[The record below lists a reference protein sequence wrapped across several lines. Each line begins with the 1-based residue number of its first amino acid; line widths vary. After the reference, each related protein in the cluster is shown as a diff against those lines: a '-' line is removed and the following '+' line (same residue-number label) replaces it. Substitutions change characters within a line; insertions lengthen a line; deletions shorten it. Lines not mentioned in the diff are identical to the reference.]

1 MINVDKPFIHE
12 LQRSSKIFK
21 DLQIFGWFMLVAGYI
36 YIYMLFH
43 CYFISM
49 SNGFVRIPEEMFT
62 IFPHAWV
69 VQCHWSSVPFQ
80 VMKHMKISASLDK
93 GTPNME
99 KWPLGGIMGHNP
111 MTTGD
116 RFSL

>member
-1 MINVDKPFIHE
+1 MNFKD

-21 DLQIFGWFMLVAGYI
+21 SLAGSCWLQVI